1 MHSYQRG
8 VVLRFGKFHRIVEAD
23 FHWIWPFCIETYL
36 EANVVRE
43 TMMVGPQSLTTV
55 DGHSVVITTV
65 VTFNIEDIKTFLLDI
80 EGAHQVIEDSTY
92 GIVASFVMKHTWQQ
106 LLDVDISKEL
116 TKDVRRSAKK
126 YGVAIDNVQVADFT
140 RSRSIRLL
148 QQLLHHGS
156 HGTT

>member
-1 MHSYQRG
+1 
-8 VVLRFGKFHRIVEAD
+8 
-23 FHWIWPFCIETYL
+23 
-36 EANVVRE
+36 
-43 TMMVGPQSLTTV
+43 MVGPQSLTTV